1 MPSKKKARS
10 AKPAK
15 KTAAKRP
22 PAKSA
27 KKAVKRSARPAAK
40 RAAARGKASA
50 SAPKP
55 KIAGV
60 DPEIARRMAA
70 FSSQVTKEEEAP
82 VAVRSF
88 NEARAGIQKS
98 QELNVKT
105 GQAKPVKPLKGAP
118 PPSAPPIE
126 LEAEADADEDEIDVD
141 EELAEVTKGMEVH
154 RPKMEPLT
162 GPLAVPKAR
171 EPEEFKLA
179 APPPKGKKGA
189 LPTKD
194 DLGRIELRMQRGTKD
209 EKIAE
214 ANPDYLQ
221 RSFNKAAE
229 RGKVAATTGQ
239 RGEHEEKAEEFEVAM
254 DKSNRK
260 VDASLLDFGDV
271 EIAQQTRKGSR
282 KVGKLD
288 ADKDE
293 D

>member
-1 MPSKKKARS
+1 MPTKKKARF

-15 KTAAKRP
+15 KTAARKT
-22 PAKSA
+22 PAKP
-27 KKAVKRSARPAAK
+27 ARKAAK
-40 RAAARGKASA
+40 RAARP
-50 SAPKP
+50 APKRATGRTKAASPAPRP
-55 KIAGV
+55 KIARV
-60 DPEIARRMAA
+60 DPEIAKRMAA
-70 FSSQVTKEEEAP
+70 FSSQVAKEEEAP

-88 NEARAGIQKS
+88 NEARSGIQKS

-105 GQAKPVKPLKGAP
+105 GEAKPVKPVRGTAP
-118 PPSAPPIE
+118 PAAPPIE
-126 LEAEADADEDEIDVD
+126 LEAQADAEEEIDVD
-141 EELAEVTKGMEVH
+141 EELAEVTRGMEVH
-154 RPKMEPLT
+154 RPKMEPLA
-162 GPLAVPKAR
+162 GPAAVPKPR
-171 EPEEFKLA
+171 EEEEFKLA
-179 APPPKGKKGA
+179 SPPPKGKKGA
-189 LPTKD
+189 LATKE

-239 RGEHEEKAEEFEVAM
+239 RGEHEEKPEEFEVAM

-288 ADKDE
+288 NEKDE